1 MTQADCSSR
10 CLYIAP
16 RRENAPRCARLFAR
30 IGDEREE
37 TMMRALF
44 LAAALAAPCLANS
57 ADALG
62 TITILEGQAQIYRD
76 SVRLHAAEGVRLAPG
91 DIVETAPGAFAQIEL
106 LDRSVAQLGPATRVM
121 FGTATAK
128 ARPERG
134 LFVMDGWLKVIAGKR
149 NAEDPGFE
157 LRSAQFEMAP
167 PSATLVLRATAAGAE
182 IFVESGSIRLAERQ
196 ERGANAPATALKAGD
211 FYQRK
216 PPARGSVVGIAP
228 AAFVADMPRPFRDT
242 LPPRID
248 RFVERPVQPRDAGA
262 FSYAD
267 VQAWLQAEPA
277 LRRPL
282 MQRWRAKA
290 HEPAFRNALI
300 ANLKFHPEWDPI
312 LFPEKY
318 KPKPPR
324 PPAKVAPAPA
334 ASAASS
340 AEAR

>member
-1 MTQADCSSR
+1 M
-10 CLYIAP
+10 L
-16 RRENAPRCARLFAR
+16 
-30 IGDEREE
+30 
-37 TMMRALF
+37 RALF
-44 LAAALAAPCLANS
+44 LAAALAVPCLAHS

-62 TITILEGQAQIYRD
+62 TITILEGQALIYRD
-76 SVRLHAAEGVRLAPG
+76 SVRLYAAEGVRLAAG
-91 DIVETAPGAFAQIEL
+91 DIVETAPATFAQIEL
-106 LDRSVAQLGPATRVM
+106 IDRSVAQLGPATRVM
-121 FGTATAK
+121 FGTASAK
-128 ARPERG
+128 PKPERG

-157 LRSAQFEMAP
+157 LRSAQFEMP
-167 PSATLVLRATAAGAE
+167 PHSATLVLHATAATAE

-196 ERGANAPATALKAGD
+196 ERGTTAPATALKAGD

-216 PPARGSVVGIAP
+216 APARGAVAGIAP

-242 LPPRID
+242 LPPRIE
-248 RFVERPVQPRDAGA
+248 RFAERPVQAREAAA
-262 FSYAD
+262 FNYAD
-267 VQAWLQAEPA
+267 VQVWLQAEPA

-290 HEPAFRNALI
+290 HEPAFRSALI
-300 ANLKFHPEWDPI
+300 ANLKSHPEWDPI

-324 PPAKVAPAPA
+324 PPVKAAPPASAAPA
-334 ASAASS
+334 ANAASS

>member
-1 MTQADCSSR
+1 M
-10 CLYIAP
+10 L
-16 RRENAPRCARLFAR
+16 
-30 IGDEREE
+30 
-37 TMMRALF
+37 RALF
-44 LAAALAAPCLANS
+44 LAVALAVPCLAYS

-62 TITILEGQAQIYRD
+62 TITILEGQALIYRD

-91 DIVETAPGAFAQIEL
+91 DIVETAPATFAQIEL

-121 FGTATAK
+121 LGTATAK
-128 ARPERG
+128 SKPERG
-134 LFVMDGWLKVIAGKR
+134 LFVMDGWLKVVAGKR

-157 LRSAQFEMAP
+157 MRSAQFEMPP
-167 PSATLVLRATAAGAE
+167 PSATLVLRATAASTE

-196 ERGANAPATALKAGD
+196 ERGASAPATALKAGD

-216 PPARGSVVGIAP
+216 APARGAVAGMAP

-248 RFVERPVQPRDAGA
+248 RFAERPVQARDAGA
-262 FSYAD
+262 FGYAD
-267 VQAWLQAEPA
+267 VQVWLQAEPA

-290 HEPAFRNALI
+290 HEPAFRNSLI
-300 ANLKFHPEWDPI
+300 ANLRVHPEWDPI

-324 PPAKVAPAPA
+324 PPAKAAPPA

-340 AEAR
+340 AEAH